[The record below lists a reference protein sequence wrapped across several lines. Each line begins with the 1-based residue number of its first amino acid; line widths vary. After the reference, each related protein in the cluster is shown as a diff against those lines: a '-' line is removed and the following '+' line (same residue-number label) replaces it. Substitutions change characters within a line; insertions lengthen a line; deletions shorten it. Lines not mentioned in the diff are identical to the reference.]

1 MMINCEKAGP
11 IIDRI
16 EAGDNVSR
24 WDRTTLK
31 LHLGYCKLC
40 KRYANDNTVLGKII
54 RMVSQKS
61 KEKCLSASEKD
72 KMKEKL
78 SGS

>member
-16 EAGDNVSR
+16 EAGDNVSKWNR
-24 WDRTTLK
+24 FILK

-40 KRYANDNTVLGKII
+40 KRYAVDNSVLAKLIK
-54 RMVSQKS
+54 MVGFKS
-61 KEKCLSASEKD
+61 SERCLSAEEKE
-72 KMKEKL
+72 KLKEKL
-78 SGS
+78 SKS

>member
-1 MMINCEKAGP
+1 MISCEKAGP

-16 EAGDNVSR
+16 EAGDKVSG
-24 WDRTTLK
+24 WDRFTLK

-40 KRYANDNTVLGKII
+40 KKYADDNSVLAKVIK
-54 RMVSQKS
+54 MVGFKS
-61 KEKCLSASEKD
+61 TDKCLSSSEKD

-78 SGS
+78 SES